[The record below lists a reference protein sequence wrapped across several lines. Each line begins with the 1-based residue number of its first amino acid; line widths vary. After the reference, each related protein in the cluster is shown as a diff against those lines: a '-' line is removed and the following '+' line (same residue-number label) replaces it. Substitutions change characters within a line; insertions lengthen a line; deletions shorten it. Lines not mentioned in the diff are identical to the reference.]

1 MSGTWHADRRE
12 QARLPIARERRQRHT
27 RGVQTTAQVIAVHAD
42 ETVVEGEME
51 MLPIELDA
59 IPGAVWQ
66 MELHGLMPPEVRVSL
81 FERGSR
87 KCALLKFAR
96 GHAESAR
103 AAFESALEAAN
114 AVSQEVHRSAAQAAR
129 RLREQADTGQ
139 NQPD

>member
-1 MSGTWHADRRE
+1 V
-12 QARLPIARERRQRHT
+12 QRQTHD
-27 RGVQTTAQVIAVHAD
+27 VQTKAQVIAVHAD
-42 ETVVEGEME
+42 EAVVEGETE

-66 MELHGLMPPEVRVSL
+66 MELHGLMPADVRVSL

-96 GHAESAR
+96 GRAESAR

-129 RLREQADTGQ
+129 RVREQAEAGSK
-139 NQPD
+139 QPD